1 MKGPFPRTLRF
12 FRFSTSLLLFVVC
25 LAGFAW
31 GCGRSA
37 PPTTAAAAPQPVL
50 EYLGFWGT
58 RGNGPGQLAAPV
70 ALAVDASANALVADA
85 GSGFVNK
92 FSLAGEP
99 RLSFQDDRLDLHP
112 TSLAVDDGGAIYVA
126 EGRRGSVLIYYPDG
140 KRYREMRVA
149 PAKAFRGTLR
159 VAVNDDGNLYVAGK
173 RPFGVRLYT
182 RRGRLVRAWARGAVR
197 EAALEEP
204 AGLAVGPDGLIYVSE
219 AAQALVRVYRADGT
233 LLRTLTAPGEGA
245 QFAGIAVN
253 GGLVLAADPRNHALH
268 VWSRDGSYRL
278 RADLSPWIAGS
289 QASPVAVA
297 MTPAGECLVLDTPGA
312 RVLRFR
318 LHL

>member
-1 MKGPFPRTLRF
+1 
-12 FRFSTSLLLFVVC
+12 
-25 LAGFAW
+25 
-31 GCGRSA
+31 
-37 PPTTAAAAPQPVL
+37 
-50 EYLGFWGT
+50 
-58 RGNGPGQLAAPV
+58 
-70 ALAVDASANALVADA
+70 VADA

-112 TSLAVDDGGAIYVA
+112 TSIAVDGGGAIYVA
-126 EGRRGSVLIYYPDG
+126 AWRRGSVLIYYPDG

-149 PAKAFRGTLR
+149 PAKAVRGTLR
-159 VAVNDDGNLYVAGK
+159 VAVDDDGDLYVAGK
-173 RPFGVRLYT
+173 RPFGVRMYT
-182 RRGRLVRAWARGAVR
+182 RRGRLVRAWAGGADR

-233 LLRTLTAPGEGA
+233 LLRMLTAPDEGA
-245 QFAGIAVN
+245 QFAGLAVN
-253 GGLVLAADPRNHALH
+253 GGLILAADPRNHALH
-268 VWSRDGSYRL
+268 VWSRDGGYRL
-278 RADLSPWIAGS
+278 RGDLAPWIAGS